1 MEVLF
6 VVVWLVCGAIG
17 AAIMCSGVGGFALG
31 VLLGPIGL
39 IIALLLSRSE
49 ENEAE
54 RQLSSSNGFLKP
66 YRRGN
71 DSIATQRG
79 WHSRLAESDEYHKHL
94 CVVRHSMSWRADHL
108 SLS

>member
-17 AAIMCSGVGGFALG
+17 AAIMSGKGRSGVGGFALG

-54 RQLSSSNGFLKP
+54 RQLRIEEIKQQRRQGGPGPREEDPGDGYHPSWLSKP

-71 DSIATQRG
+71 DDDDDR
-79 WHSRLAESDEYHKHL
+79 
-94 CVVRHSMSWRADHL
+94 
-108 SLS
+108 